1 MLNFLL
7 CRKSGDDDEEKH
19 TDLLCKQDSDDEDE
33 VKDDKNHKGNK
44 LL

>member
-1 MLNFLL
+1 
-7 CRKSGDDDEEKH
+7 
-19 TDLLCKQDSDDEDE
+19 LCKQDSDDEDE